1 MPSDKDKWRDGRT
14 QGAEGEREE
23 GKLENIPVKRS
34 I

>member
-1 MPSDKDKWRDGRT
+1 MPLDKDKWRDGQTRGT
-14 QGAEGEREE
+14 EGEREE